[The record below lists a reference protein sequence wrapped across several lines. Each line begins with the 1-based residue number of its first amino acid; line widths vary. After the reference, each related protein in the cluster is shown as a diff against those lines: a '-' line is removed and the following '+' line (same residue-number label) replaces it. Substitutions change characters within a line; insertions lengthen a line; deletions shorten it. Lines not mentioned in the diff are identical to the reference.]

1 MKLRVAMSVVAAAL
15 LGIVVLKPAAADEYD
30 KLTKL
35 TFTAPVEI
43 PGMVLAPGT
52 YTFKLLDSEADRN
65 IVQVFNADQTH
76 LYATILT
83 VPTLRLKPTDHTVV
97 KFKEGRKGSP
107 EAIRKWYYPGDEY
120 GQEFVYPESRAIELA
135 KTSQEPVKS
144 MPSSLEANIKTPVQS
159 PSEPS
164 VMAMKQAPVKTIQPA
179 PEIAEVTPPVTVQ
192 QPEVLPAPAP
202 APISAKLPKTASY
215 VPLAALIGLLSL
227 GAAVS
232 VRVAAKLLA

>member
-1 MKLRVAMSVVAAAL
+1 MSVVAAAL
-15 LGIVVLKPAAADEYD
+15 LGFVVMKPAAADDYD

-35 TFTAPVEI
+35 TFNAPVEI

-52 YTFKLLDSEADRN
+52 YTFKLMDSESDRH

-76 LYATILT
+76 LYATILAIP
-83 VPTLRLKPTDHTVV
+83 VLRLNPTDRTVV
-97 KFKEGRKGSP
+97 KFKEASKDSP
-107 EAIRKWYYPGDEY
+107 EAIREWFYPGDDY
-120 GQEFVYPESRAIELA
+120 GQEFVYPESRAVELA
-135 KTSQEPVKS
+135 KTSNEPVKS
-144 MPSSLEANIKTPVQS
+144 MPSSLEANIKTPARS
-159 PSEPS
+159 SSEPS

-192 QPEVLPAPAP
+192 QSEALPAPAP
-202 APISAKLPKTASY
+202 ARAATKLPKTASS